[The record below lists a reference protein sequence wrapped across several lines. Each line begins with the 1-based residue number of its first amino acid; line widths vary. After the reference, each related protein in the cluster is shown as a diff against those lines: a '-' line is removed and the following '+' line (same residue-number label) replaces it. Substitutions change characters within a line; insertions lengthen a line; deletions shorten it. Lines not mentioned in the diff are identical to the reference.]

1 MIGET
6 NKSSRL
12 YVRNIDYQ
20 YIMIMSLD
28 LVKLLIPC
36 TLRSLL
42 PRNGREG
49 HPMTCSVFLTLLG

>member
-12 YVRNIDYQ
+12 SVRNINYQ

-28 LVKLLIPC
+28 LVKLQTANPLYFKIP
-36 TLRSLL
+36 
-42 PRNGREG
+42 PA
-49 HPMTCSVFLTLLG
+49 